1 MAREI
6 KATPIIQGKD
16 AAAFFNKLEE
26 NKNKKVDR
34 EVLWEIEQ
42 SAKYF
47 ESLRLKNGYQ
57 L

>member
-6 KATPIIQGKD
+6 KATPIIRGKD
-16 AAAFFNKLEE
+16 AVVFFNKLEE

-34 EVLWEIEQ
+34 EVLWAIEQ

-47 ESLRLKNGYQ
+47 ESLRLKN
-57 L
+57 